1 MLVSFFAKSFEVV
14 HFSSSPSF
22 LSFSLVRHG
31 GPLGLLLGYMAVG
44 SICYSV
50 MVCLGELVSHLPVAG
65 GHITLARRFVSPAFS
80 FAMGYK

>member
-1 MLVSFFAKSFEVV
+1 MLVSLCEIVV
-14 HFSSSPSF
+14 FSRIWLISSRFVLFP
-22 LSFSLVRHG
+22 VRHG

-65 GHITLARRFVSPAFS
+65 GHITLARRFVSPAFA